1 MSEIKRIRK
10 RAAKAWEYRNR
21 WDLLLRDL
29 YDYVIPYRNAGQYQ
43 TESNKYTDKIFDATA
58 IDAAFRF
65 AGRMQ
70 QDVTPPGGSFFAL
83 EPGALFDRAEP
94 EKKKA
99 AAEEAEH
106 LSKTIHAAISTSD
119 YETAS
124 HEMYLD
130 LFGGTGAMLILEGD
144 DRRPVRCLAVAIA
157 ELALELG
164 PYGDV
169 WGRHWVRSWPGW
181 QLEEMW
187 PDGTFSDALK
197 QQIAKDP
204 DKPIAI
210 CQSTVWDDKAQVWRL
225 YVFEHKNETS
235 GPGGGDDAAP
245 IWMSFTRTSPW
256 ITPRFFVVPG
266 ESMGRGPGMIALP
279 FVKTINKVAEYDLKA
294 AALALFGVWTARD
307 DGVFNPRT
315 AKMEPGA
322 IWRVG
327 GNGGA
332 LGPTLSKLDVPGK
345 YDLSRF
351 ITEEQ
356 RQQINLVTF
365 NRRLP
370 SEAGAVRSP
379 TEIIERVREL
389 DVDMAGVFG
398 RLTREIIQPTVER
411 VAEILFNKRL
421 IQASF
426 TIDQLSVA
434 MKVVSPVAAAQA
446 AQAAKPVVDW
456 LTLLGQVA
464 GPQNVPLYADV
475 DEALPDIGRKLGV
488 PEKQIVGPAKRAQLR
503 QQMQQ
508 QALMQMMAPK
518 IAAEPPPEDTGPS
531 MNGGAV

>member
-1 MSEIKRIRK
+1 MTDIKRIRA
-10 RAAKAWEYRNR
+10 RAAKAWEYRAR
-21 WDLLLRDL
+21 WDPLLRDL

-43 TESNKYTDKIFDATA
+43 TQDGKYTDKIFDATA

-70 QDVTPPGGSFFAL
+70 QDVTPPGGNFFKL
-83 EPGALFDRAEP
+83 EPGPLFDREGP
-94 EKKKA
+94 ERKKA
-99 AAEEAEH
+99 VAVEAEA
-106 LSKTIHAAISTSD
+106 LSATIHAAISTSD

-124 HEMYLD
+124 HEMYLE
-130 LFGGTGAMLILEGD
+130 LFGGTGAMLILEGN
-144 DRRPVRCLAVAIA
+144 DRRPVRCVSVPIG

-169 WGRHWVRSWPGW
+169 WGRHWVRAWPGW
-181 QLEEMW
+181 QVEEMW
-187 PDGTFSDALK
+187 PKGALSETLRTSIK
-197 QQIAKDP
+197 QDP
-204 DKPIAI
+204 DKPVPI
-210 CQSTVWDDKAQVWRL
+210 CQSTAWDPGARVWRL
-225 YVFEHKNETS
+225 YVFEHK
-235 GPGGGDDAAP
+235 PDAAGKEVSPP
-245 IWMSFTRTSPW
+245 IHTEFFRASPW

-307 DGVFNPRT
+307 DGVFNPKT

-322 IWRVG
+322 IWRVA

-332 LGPTLSKLDVPGK
+332 LGPTLAKLDVPGK

-351 ITEEQ
+351 VVEEQ

-389 DVDMAGVFG
+389 DVDMAGVLG

-411 VAEILFNKRL
+411 VAEILFNKQ
-421 IQASF
+421 IIKASF
-426 TIDQLSVA
+426 TIDQLAVA
-434 MKVVSPVAAAQA
+434 MKVVSPVSAAQA
-446 AQAAKPVVDW
+446 AQSAKPVADW

-464 GPQNVPLYADV
+464 GPQAIPLFADV

-488 PEKQIVGPAKRAQLR
+488 PEKHIVGPAKREAMRKQIQQQQMAQL
-503 QQMQQ
+503 
-508 QALMQMMAPK
+508 MAEK
-518 IAAEPPPEDTGPS
+518 AAAAPAEDQGPR